1 MLIKPADFTEEKLI
15 LTIFPITSA
24 RLGNTALSTSRSPMY
39 VNKADFTEEK
49 LILTIFP

>member
-1 MLIKPADFTEEKLI
+1 MYVNKADFTQEKLI
-15 LTIFPITSA
+15 L
-24 RLGNTALSTSRSPMY
+24 TSRSPMY